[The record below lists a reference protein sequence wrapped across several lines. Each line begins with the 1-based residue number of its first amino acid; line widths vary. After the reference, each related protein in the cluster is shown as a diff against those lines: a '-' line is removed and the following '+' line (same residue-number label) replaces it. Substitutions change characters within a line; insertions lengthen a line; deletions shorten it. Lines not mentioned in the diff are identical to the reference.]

1 MPKEIENKLNNSELQ
16 CSLKEEELDYNTL
29 FNSKVYSMVT
39 SGKTSELIEEYEK
52 KYSELLEKSLYMQKG
67 VIDHNNYANI
77 SDSLGN
83 NGFFWGKNE
92 IRLVAKDG
100 STWVTA
106 SKNAVAYFMD
116 PRNFLNDTY
125 VFMFENLAY
134 DAANQTQAGV
144 EAILTGSF
152 MANTNIAYLD
162 ANGTYIPTAE
172 SYSSKILQGGRCTA
186 TYV

>member
-1 MPKEIENKLNNSELQ
+1 MGIYEERLFLCLKEIENKLNNSELQ

-83 NGFFWGKNE
+83 NGFFGVKKIE
-92 IRLVAKDG
+92 ITTCCKRWKYISNAENAGWIEWVNKKRKEQVLNTKD
-100 STWVTA
+100 
-106 SKNAVAYFMD
+106 
-116 PRNFLNDTY
+116 
-125 VFMFENLAY
+125 
-134 DAANQTQAGV
+134 
-144 EAILTGSF
+144 
-152 MANTNIAYLD
+152 
-162 ANGTYIPTAE
+162 
-172 SYSSKILQGGRCTA
+172 
-186 TYV
+186 